1 MPVQDMGIREIAEY
15 RDLAFA
21 KEGFG
26 QKMINR
32 LTDDHERDKIE
43 NREEIYKELVYM
55 FMYGEALFC
64 G

>member
-1 MPVQDMGIREIAEY
+1 
-15 RDLAFA
+15 
-21 KEGFG
+21 
-26 QKMINR
+26 MINR